1 MTPRRRK
8 NVHSKVSIRTQRPPG
23 LTVTDVAISHLRS
36 ATYNPRKW
44 DEAALERLCES
55 IQRFGFVDPIIANG
69 AKNRRNIV
77 IGGHMRLEAA
87 KRLGMTTV
95 PVIYMHLPSIK
106 QEKEL
111 NLRLNRTTGEW
122 DWEKL
127 KNFDVEMLMD
137 VGFGDSELSS
147 IWDGM
152 LETED
157 DGFDTEKELEAIKKP
172 KTKSGQLF
180 ALGNHRLLCGDAT
193 NPDDVQKLMGKVK
206 ADMIYLDPP
215 YNITLDYNK
224 GVGGSMHYGGK
235 TRDNKSDDEYAAFL
249 TSAFQNALKAA
260 KPACHFFCYC
270 DHSYIGLLHT
280 LFTQVGLRPQRTCL
294 WIKNNLNV
302 TLEVAFSKCYE
313 PCVYGIRG
321 KPYLNKS
328 IRNVTEILNK
338 EIGSGNRAVDDI
350 LDLLD
355 IWLAKRI
362 HNSQYEHP
370 TEKPP
375 TLHEKPLRRCTKPE
389 DSVLDLFGG
398 SGSTL
403 IACEQLKRRAFL
415 MEVEPVFCDLIIRR
429 FEALMG
435 TKASLLKS

>member
-1 MTPRRRK
+1 MSRSKHTP
-8 NVHSKVSIRTQRPPG
+8 
-23 LTVTDVAISHLRS
+23 S
-36 ATYNPRKW
+36 ATFRKPPSDIRIVMVRIESLNPAIYNPRKW
-44 DEAALERLCES
+44 DEAALERLTES
-55 IQRFGFVDPIIANG
+55 IRKFGFVDPVIVNG
-69 AKNRRNIV
+69 ALKRKNIV

-87 KRLGMTTV
+87 KGLGMKSV
-95 PVIYMHLPSIK
+95 PVVYVNLPNIK

-157 DGFDTEKELEAIKKP
+157 DGFDVEKELEAIKKP
-172 KTKSGQLF
+172 KTKPGQLY

-193 NPDDVQKLMGKVK
+193 NPEDVQKLMGKVK

-224 GVGGSMHYGGK
+224 GVGGGMRYGGK
-235 TRDNKSDDEYAAFL
+235 TKDNKSDDEYAAFL
-249 TSAFQNALKAA
+249 TGAFQNALSVA

-280 LFTQVGLRPQRTCL
+280 LFTQVGLKPQRTCL

-350 LDLLD
+350 LDHLD
-355 IWLAKRI
+355 IWLAHRI

-375 TLHEKPLRRCTKPE
+375 TLHEKPLRRCTKPG
-389 DSVLDLFGG
+389 DTVLDLFGG

-403 IACEQLKRRAFL
+403 ITCEHLKRRAFL
-415 MEVEPVFCDLIIRR
+415 MEVEPIFCDLIIRR
-429 FEALMG
+429 FEALTG
-435 TKASLLKS
+435 AKASLLKP

>member
-1 MTPRRRK
+1 MSRSKHTPSAALRK
-8 NVHSKVSIRTQRPPG
+8 PPPDLRIVMVPIDG
-23 LTVTDVAISHLRS
+23 LHP

-44 DEAALERLCES
+44 DEAALERLTES
-55 IQRFGFVDPIIANG
+55 IQKFGFVDPVIANG
-69 AKNRRNIV
+69 AAKRKNVV
-77 IGGHMRLEAA
+77 IGGHMRLKAA
-87 KRLGMTTV
+87 KRLSMKAV
-95 PVIYMHLPSIK
+95 PVVYVHLPSLK

-127 KNFDVEMLMD
+127 KAFEIDVLMD

-157 DGFDTEKELEAIKKP
+157 DGFDVEKELEAIKKP
-172 KTKSGQLF
+172 KTKPGQLF

-193 NPDDVQKLMGKVK
+193 NPEDVQKLMGKVK

-215 YNITLDYNK
+215 YNINLNYNE
-224 GVGGSMHYGGK
+224 GVGHSMHYGGK
-235 TRDNKSDDEYAAFL
+235 TKDNKSDEEYKKFL
-249 TSAFQNALKAA
+249 QSAFQNALSAA
-260 KPACHFFCYC
+260 KPDCHFFCYC

-280 LFTQVGLRPQRTCL
+280 LFAEVGLNPQRTCL

-328 IRNVTEILNK
+328 LRSMTELLNK

-375 TLHEKPLRRCTKPE
+375 TLHEKPLRRCTKPG
-389 DSVLDLFGG
+389 DIVLDLFGG

-403 IACEQLKRRAFL
+403 IACQQLKRRAFL
-415 MEVEPVFCDLIIRR
+415 CEVEPVFCDLIIRR
-429 FEALMG
+429 FEALKG

>member
-1 MTPRRRK
+1 MS
-8 NVHSKVSIRTQRPPG
+8 SKLSKPKPPSD
-23 LTVTDVAISHLRS
+23 LRIVTVPINEPNP

-44 DEAALERLCES
+44 DETALVRLTES
-55 IQRFGFVDPIIANG
+55 LEKYGFVDPIILNG
-69 AKNRRNIV
+69 AKSRRNIV

-87 KRLGMTTV
+87 KRLDMKVV
-95 PVIYMHLPSIK
+95 PVVYVHLRSVA

-122 DWEKL
+122 DFEKL
-127 KNFDVEMLMD
+127 KNFDIEMLMD
-137 VGFGDSELSS
+137 VGFAESELSS

-157 DGFDTEKELEAIKKP
+157 DGFDVEKELEAIKKP
-172 KTKSGQLF
+172 KTKSGQLI
-180 ALGNHRLLCGDAT
+180 ALGNHRLFCGDAT
-193 NPDDVQKLMGKVK
+193 NAADVQKLMGNAK
-206 ADMIYLDPP
+206 ADMVYLDPP

-224 GVGGSMHYGGK
+224 GVGGSMRYGGK
-235 TRDNKSDDEYAAFL
+235 TKDNKSNEEYAAFL
-249 TSAFQNALKAA
+249 TSAFQNALSAA

-270 DHSYIGLLHT
+270 NHSYIGLLHT
-280 LFTQVGLRPQRTCL
+280 LFAQVGLRPQRTCL

-328 IRNVTEILNK
+328 IRNVTEIQNK

-355 IWLAKRI
+355 IWLAHRI

-375 TLHEKPLRRCTKPE
+375 TLHEKPLRRCTKPG
-389 DSVLDLFGG
+389 DVVLDLFGG

-429 FEALMG
+429 FEALTG
-435 TKASLLKS
+435 AKASLLKP

>member
-1 MTPRRRK
+1 MTT
-8 NVHSKVSIRTQRPPG
+8 HSTTIPSDIQIVLIPVNDLSP
-23 LTVTDVAISHLRS
+23 AI
-36 ATYNPRKW
+36 YNPRTW
-44 DEAALERLCES
+44 DEEALDRLTES
-55 IQRFGFVDPIIANG
+55 IQKFGFIDPVIANN
-69 AKNRRNIV
+69 APKRKNIV

-87 KRLGMTTV
+87 KRLSMNAV
-95 PVIYMHLPSIK
+95 PVVYVHLPKLS

-127 KNFDVEMLMD
+127 KDFEVGLLMD

-152 LETED
+152 LEAED
-157 DGFDTEKELEAIKKP
+157 DGFDVEKELEAIKKP
-172 KTKSGQLF
+172 KTKQGQLI
-180 ALGNHRLLCGDAT
+180 ALGNHRLFCGDAT
-193 NPDDVQKLMGKVK
+193 NPDDVQKLMGKMK
-206 ADMIYLDPP
+206 ADMVYLDPP
-215 YNITLDYNK
+215 YNINLNYNE
-224 GVGGSMHYGGK
+224 GVGHTMCYGGK
-235 TRDNKSDDEYAAFL
+235 TNDNKSDEEYKKFL
-249 TSAFQNALKAA
+249 QSAFHNALGVS

-280 LFTQVGLRPQRTCL
+280 LFTDVGLNPQRTCL
-294 WIKNNLNV
+294 WIKNNMNV
-302 TLEVAFSKCYE
+302 TLEIAFSKCYE

-321 KPYLNKS
+321 KPYLNKNLRS
-328 IRNVTEILNK
+328 MTEILNK
-338 EIGSGNRAVDDI
+338 EVGSGNRSVDDI
-350 LDLLD
+350 LDLFD

-375 TLHEKPLRRCTKPE
+375 TLHEKPLRRCTKPG
-389 DSVLDLFGG
+389 DIVLDLFGG

-415 MEVEPVFCDLIIRR
+415 CEVEPVFCDLIIRR
-429 FEALMG
+429 FEALTG

>member
-1 MTPRRRK
+1 MA
-8 NVHSKVSIRTQRPPG
+8 SKHATTTLPP
-23 LTVTDVAISHLRS
+23 DLRIAAVPIDDLVP

-44 DEAALERLCES
+44 DESALERLTDS
-55 IQRFGFVDPIIANG
+55 IRKFGFVDPVIVNG
-69 AKNRRNIV
+69 APKRKNIV

-87 KRLGMTTV
+87 KRLGMKSVPTV
-95 PVIYMHLPSIK
+95 YINLPK
-106 QEKEL
+106 LKEEKEL

-127 KNFDVEMLMD
+127 KAFEIDVLMD

-152 LETED
+152 LEAED
-157 DGFDTEKELEAIKKP
+157 DGFDIEKELEAIKKP
-172 KTKSGQLF
+172 KTKPGQMI

-193 NPDDVQKLMGKVK
+193 NPDDVRKLVGKVK
-206 ADMIYLDPP
+206 PDMVYLDPP
-215 YNITLDYNK
+215 YNINLNYNE
-224 GVGGSMHYGGK
+224 GVGHSMRYGGK
-235 TRDNKSDDEYAAFL
+235 TKDNKSDEEYREFL
-249 TSAFQNALKAA
+249 LRTYKNALDIA
-260 KPACHFFCYC
+260 KQDCHFFCYC

-280 LFTQVGLRPQRTCL
+280 LYAEIGLKPQRTCL
-294 WIKNNLNV
+294 WIKNNMNV

-321 KPYLNKS
+321 KPYLNKNLRS
-328 IRNVTEILNK
+328 MTEILNK

-350 LDLLD
+350 LDVLD
-355 IWLAKRI
+355 IWMARRI
-362 HNSQYEHP
+362 HNSLYEHP

-375 TLHEKPLRRCTKPE
+375 TLHEKPLRRCTKPG
-389 DSVLDLFGG
+389 DTVLDLFGG

-429 FEALMG
+429 FEALTG

>member
-1 MTPRRRK
+1 MS
-8 NVHSKVSIRTQRPPG
+8 HSKHTPSAVLRKPPP
-23 LTVTDVAISHLRS
+23 DLRIVMVPS
-36 ATYNPRKW
+36 AVLVPATYNPRKW
-44 DEAALERLCES
+44 DEAALERLIES
-55 IQRFGFVDPIIANG
+55 IQKFGFVDPVITNG
-69 AKNRRNIV
+69 APKRKNVV
-77 IGGHMRLEAA
+77 IGGHMRLEAG
-87 KRLGMTTV
+87 KRLGMKTV
-95 PVIYMHLPSIK
+95 PVVYVNLPSLK

-127 KNFDVEMLMD
+127 KNFEMDLLMD

-157 DGFDTEKELEAIKKP
+157 DGFDVDKELETIKKP
-172 KTKSGQLF
+172 KTKPGQLI
-180 ALGNHRLLCGDAT
+180 ALGQHRLLCGDAT
-193 NPDDVQKLMGKVK
+193 NSDDVQKLTGKAK
-206 ADMIYLDPP
+206 PDMIYLDPP
-215 YNITLDYNK
+215 YNINLDYNE
-224 GVGGSMHYGGK
+224 GVGHSMRYGGK
-235 TRDNKSDDEYAAFL
+235 TKDNKSHEEYAGFL
-249 TSAFQNALKAA
+249 RSAFQNALIVA

-270 DHSYIGLLHT
+270 DHSYVGLLHS
-280 LFTQVGLRPQRTCL
+280 LFTEVGVKPQRTCL
-294 WIKNNLNV
+294 WIKNNMNV
-302 TLEVAFSKCYE
+302 TLEIAFSKCYE

-321 KPYLNKS
+321 KPYLAKN
-328 IRNVTEILNK
+328 IRNMTELLNK

-355 IWLAKRI
+355 IWLARRI

-375 TLHEKPLRRCTKPE
+375 TLHEKPLRRCTKPG
-389 DSVLDLFGG
+389 DIVLDLFGG

-415 MEVEPVFCDLIIRR
+415 CEVEPVFCDLIIRR
-429 FEALMG
+429 FEALTG

>member
-1 MTPRRRK
+1 MSRPNHTPSATLRK
-8 NVHSKVSIRTQRPPG
+8 PPSDIRIVMVPIDSLHP
-23 LTVTDVAISHLRS
+23 

-44 DEAALERLCES
+44 DEAALERLTES
-55 IQRFGFVDPIIANG
+55 IRKFGFVDPVIANS
-69 AKNRRNIV
+69 APKRKNVV

-87 KRLGMTTV
+87 KRLGMKSV
-95 PVIYMHLPSIK
+95 PVVYVNLPNIK

-127 KNFDVEMLMD
+127 KNFDIEMLMD

-157 DGFDTEKELEAIKKP
+157 DGFDIEKELEAIKKP
-172 KTKSGQLF
+172 KTKPGQLYV
-180 ALGNHRLLCGDAT
+180 LGNHRLLCGDAT
-193 NPDDVQKLMGKVK
+193 NPEDVQRLMGKTK

-224 GVGGSMHYGGK
+224 GVGGSMRYGGK

-249 TSAFQNALKAA
+249 TGAFQNALHAA

-270 DHSYIGLLHT
+270 DHSYIGLLHQ
-280 LFTQVGLRPQRTCL
+280 LFVEVGLKPQRTCL

-355 IWLAKRI
+355 IWLAHRI

-375 TLHEKPLRRCTKPE
+375 TLHEKPLRRCTKPG
-389 DSVLDLFGG
+389 DTVLDLFGG

-415 MEVEPVFCDLIIRR
+415 MEVEPIFCDLIIRR
-429 FEALMG
+429 FEALTG
-435 TKASLLKS
+435 TKASLLKP

>member
-1 MTPRRRK
+1 MSRPKHTPSATLRK
-8 NVHSKVSIRTQRPPG
+8 PPSD
-23 LTVTDVAISHLRS
+23 LQIVMVPIDDPNP

-44 DEAALERLCES
+44 DEAALQRLTES
-55 IQRFGFVDPIIANG
+55 IKKYGFVDPIILNG
-69 AKNRRNIV
+69 AKNRKNVV

-87 KRLGMTTV
+87 IRLGIPYV
-95 PVIYMHLPSIK
+95 PSVYVHLSSIK

-172 KTKSGQLF
+172 KTKPGQLF
-180 ALGNHRLLCGDAT
+180 ALGNNRLLCDDAT
-193 NPDDVQKLMGKVK
+193 NPKNVEKLMGKAK

-224 GVGGSMHYGGK
+224 GVGGTMRYGGK
-235 TRDNKSDDEYAAFL
+235 TRDNKSDEEYAEFL
-249 TSAFQNALKAA
+249 RSAFQNALSVSKS
-260 KPACHFFCYC
+260 ACHFFCYC
-270 DHSYIGLLHT
+270 DHSYIGLLHA
-280 LFTQVGLRPQRTCL
+280 LFAEVGLRPQRTCL

-355 IWLAKRI
+355 IWLAHRI

-375 TLHEKPLRRCTKPE
+375 TLHEKPLRRCTKPG

-429 FEALMG
+429 FEALTG

>member
-1 MTPRRRK
+1 MTM
-8 NVHSKVSIRTQRPPG
+8 VDVSCLKP
-23 LTVTDVAISHLRS
+23 AS
-36 ATYNPRKW
+36 YNPRMW
-44 DEAALERLCES
+44 DEVAVERLSES
-55 IQRFGFVDPIIANG
+55 IRKFGFVDPVIVNG
-69 AKNRRNIV
+69 ADKRKNIV

-87 KRLGMTTV
+87 KRLKINTV
-95 PVIYMHLPSIK
+95 PVVYVHIPDIK
-106 QEKEL
+106 KEKEL

-127 KNFDVEMLMD
+127 QHFDVSLLMD
-137 VGFGDSELSS
+137 VGFQDTELSH
-147 IWDGM
+147 IWDNL

-157 DGFDTEKELEAIKKP
+157 DEFDTEKELKAIKKP
-172 KTKSGQLF
+172 KAKRGQLF
-180 ALGNHRLLCGDAT
+180 ALGSHRLLCGDAT
-193 NPDDVQKLMGKVK
+193 NTQDLQKLMGNTK

-224 GVGGSMHYGGK
+224 GVGGNMRYGGK
-235 TRDNKSDDEYAAFL
+235 TKDNKSDEEYESFL
-249 TSAFQNALKAA
+249 KCAFQNALSVANSD
-260 KPACHFFCYC
+260 CHFFCYC
-270 DHSYIGLLHT
+270 DHNYIGLLHT
-280 LFTQVGLRPQRTCL
+280 LFTEVGLTPQRTCL

-302 TLEVAFSKCYE
+302 TVEVAFSKCYE

-321 KPYLNKS
+321 KPYLNMN
-328 IRNVTEILNK
+328 IRNMTEILNK

-355 IWLAKRI
+355 IWLAHRI

-375 TLHEKPLRRCTKPE
+375 TLHEKPLRRCTKPG
-389 DSVLDLFGG
+389 DNVLDLFGG

-415 MEVEPVFCDLIIRR
+415 LEIEPVFCDLIIRR
-429 FEALMG
+429 FEALTG
-435 TKASLLKS
+435 TKASLLKP